1 MHLCVSHQCTY
12 TKINTEHSSDSDPG
26 GGSSSSASFFA
37 WPFLGPLLFENQT
50 SDARDHCAN
59 ERTFLSYLR
68 LSVYMAVVAV
78 AIVLSFHLKSQPSPA
93 ELRMAKPLG
102 LVFWGLSVACLL
114 VGLGNYIRELSSS
127 LPICPHPRL
136 RFLCFL
142 VLRDGVFMWTALT
155 CEFCLLETVN
165 KYSRKAAIVQ
175 SGIKT
180 QLVSLAR
187 SSFLLLNKENIKKD
201 TSVLTNCCQTMGIV
215 SLSIIATCVTL
226 LVVNKMSQGMD
237 DSS

>member
-1 MHLCVSHQCTY
+1 MHMMFVVHNKLCVKQQ
-12 TKINTEHSSDSDPG
+12 KPNTTTPSKLTIPPPNSSESG
-26 GGSSSSASFFA
+26 SGSCSSSSASFFA

-114 VGLGNYIRELSSS
+114 VGLGNYIREL
-127 LPICPHPRL
+127 
-136 RFLCFL
+136 
-142 VLRDGVFMWTALT
+142 
-155 CEFCLLETVN
+155 
-165 KYSRKAAIVQ
+165 
-175 SGIKT
+175 
-180 QLVSLAR
+180 
-187 SSFLLLNKENIKKD
+187 
-201 TSVLTNCCQTMGIV
+201 
-215 SLSIIATCVTL
+215 
-226 LVVNKMSQGMD
+226 
-237 DSS
+237 

>member
-1 MHLCVSHQCTY
+1 MCTHTY
-12 TKINTEHSSDSDPG
+12 TAQLNHPHSDSSPG

-78 AIVLSFHLKSQPSPA
+78 AIVLSFHLKSRPSPA

-102 LVFWGLSVACLL
+102 LVFWCLSVACLL
-114 VGLGNYIRELSSS
+114 VGLGNYIREFSDLS
-127 LPICPHPRL
+127 LLCPPRPYVL
-136 RFLCFL
+136 LFRPRGDQWVKVDGADMQGCL
-142 VLRDGVFMWTALT
+142 V
-155 CEFCLLETVN
+155 ETVN

-187 SSFLLLNKENIKKD
+187 SSSLLQKNPSKVLM
-201 TSVLTNCCQTMGIV
+201 TVLTPPTTARPWV
-215 SLSIIATCVTL
+215 SCR
-226 LVVNKMSQGMD
+226 
-237 DSS
+237 

>member
-1 MHLCVSHQCTY
+1 MSVCRIRTPATAVAHSRRPVRLGVLLVSCHTRSSQLAHHTYAYHISTHMHNHSQDNKLTQ
-12 TKINTEHSSDSDPG
+12 HSSDSSPG

-114 VGLGNYIRELSSS
+114 VGLGNYIRELSS
-127 LPICPHPRL
+127 LPPC
-136 RFLCFL
+136 L
-142 VLRDGVFMWTALT
+142 VLTSGFVSYTFWYY
-155 CEFCLLETVN
+155 ETVC
-165 KYSRKAAIVQ
+165 SR
-175 SGIKT
+175 GW
-180 QLVSLAR
+180 R
-187 SSFLLLNKENIKKD
+187 
-201 TSVLTNCCQTMGIV
+201 
-215 SLSIIATCVTL
+215 
-226 LVVNKMSQGMD
+226 
-237 DSS
+237 